1 MNIMA
6 NSEPIA
12 ITLQKICNRSL
23 HHSVVYVC
31 GYHYY
36 SLHQVPIIRKLAC
49 PTTECVRAW
58 LQWKGMSQPTRGPS

>member
-23 HHSVVYVC
+23 HHSVVHVC

-36 SLHQVPIIRKLAC
+36 SLHQVPIIRKLA
-49 PTTECVRAW
+49 VR
-58 LQWKGMSQPTRGPS
+58 QPSAFGPGSNGKE